1 MDKVPLGILFGIL
14 AALFF
19 LSAFFSGSETALMS
33 INRYRLKHKARAGHR
48 GAVLVSRLLEK
59 PDRLIGL
66 ILLGNNLINT
76 LAVMLTTLI
85 TQRLYDKSMLGV
97 TAVILTLALLIFA
110 EVTPKTLG
118 AIRPER
124 LAYPSAYVYTPLL
137 VVAYPVIWLVNLIAN
152 GILRLLGISS
162 DQTSSMSLSREELST
177 VVREAGAL
185 LPKGHRKML
194 LNILALEEATVEDI
208 MVPRN
213 EVSGIDLEEDWEDIL
228 EQLHHINHTRVPVY
242 RESIDNI
249 IGILH
254 TKRIMRLMADDS
266 FNKQALE
273 NIAVEPY
280 FIPEGTRLTKQIL
293 NFQRQKRRMAL
304 VVDEYGDLLG
314 LVTLED
320 ILEEIVGDFT
330 TDSYNTMK
338 DIHPQADGSVLVDGG
353 VHVRDVNKALKWSL
367 PTDGPKTLN
376 GIILEHMEM
385 IPEPGTSLL
394 LHGLPVEIIKTQ
406 KNAVKTVRAYPNK
419 RRKARGTQPKSKK
432 SKVV

>member
-14 AALFF
+14 AALFL

-33 INRYRLKHKARAGHR
+33 INRYRLKHRARAGHR
-48 GAVLVSRLLEK
+48 GAILVSKLLER
-59 PDRLIGL
+59 PDRLKGL
-66 ILLGNNLINT
+66 ILLGNTLINT
-76 LAVMLTTLI
+76 LAIILATSITL
-85 TQRLYDKSMLGV
+85 RLYDESMLGV
-97 TAVILTLALLIFA
+97 TAIILTLALLIFA

-118 AIRPER
+118 ALRPER
-124 LAYPSAYVYTPLL
+124 LAYPSAYIYTPLA
-137 VVAYPVIWLVNLIAN
+137 VIAYPAIWLVNLVTN
-152 GILRLLGISS
+152 GMLRLLGIASA
-162 DQTSSMSLSREELST
+162 QASSMSLSREELST

-213 EVSGIDLEEDWEDIL
+213 EVTGIDLEEDWEDIL
-228 EQLHHINHTRVPVY
+228 EQLNHIHHTRIPIF

-254 TKRIMRLMADDS
+254 TKRIMRLLADDN

-273 NIAVEPY
+273 NAAVDPY

-293 NFQRQKRRMAL
+293 NFQHQKRRLAL
-304 VVDEYGDLLG
+304 IVDEYGDLLG

-320 ILEEIVGDFT
+320 ILEEIVGEFT
-330 TDSYNTMK
+330 TDSYNSMK
-338 DIHPQADGSVLVDGG
+338 DIHPQPDGSVLLDGG
-353 VHVRDVNKALKWSL
+353 VHVRDVKKVLKWSL

-406 KNAVKTVRAYPNK
+406 KNAVKTVRAFPNK
-419 RRKARGTQPKSKK
+419 RRKARSTQPKSKK
-432 SKVV
+432 SKTV

>member
-1 MDKVPLGILFGIL
+1 MDKIPIGILFGIL
-14 AALFF
+14 AALFL

-33 INRYRLKHKARAGHR
+33 INRYRLKHRARAGHR
-48 GAVLVSRLLEK
+48 AAMLVSRLLER

-66 ILLGNNLINT
+66 ILLGNNLVNN
-76 LAVMLTTLI
+76 LAAILTTLI
-85 TQRLYDKSMLGV
+85 TLRLYGESESMLAV
-97 TAVILTLALLIFA
+97 TAVILTLALLIFS

-137 VVAYPVIWLVNLIAN
+137 VVTYPMIWLVNLIAN
-152 GILRLLGISS
+152 SILRLLGVSS
-162 DQTSSMSLSREELST
+162 DQQSSMSLSREELST

-213 EVSGIDLEEDWEDIL
+213 EVTGVDLEEDWEDIL
-228 EQLHHINHTRVPVY
+228 EQLNHINHTRIPIY

-249 IGILH
+249 IGIVH
-254 TKRIMRLMADDS
+254 TKRIMRLMADDD

-273 NIAVEPY
+273 NATVEPY

-320 ILEEIVGDFT
+320 ILEEIVGEFT
-330 TDSYNTMK
+330 TDSFNSMK
-338 DIHPQADGSVLVDGG
+338 DIHPHADGSFLVDGG

-376 GIILEHMEM
+376 GMILEHMEM

-406 KNAVKTVRAYPNK
+406 KNVVKTVRIFPHK
-419 RRKARGTQPKSKK
+419 RRKARTQSKK
-432 SKVV
+432 AGAA

>member
-1 MDKVPLGILFGIL
+1 
-14 AALFF
+14 
-19 LSAFFSGSETALMS
+19 
-33 INRYRLKHKARAGHR
+33 
-48 GAVLVSRLLEK
+48 
-59 PDRLIGL
+59 
-66 ILLGNNLINT
+66 
-76 LAVMLTTLI
+76 
-85 TQRLYDKSMLGV
+85 
-97 TAVILTLALLIFA
+97 
-110 EVTPKTLG
+110 
-118 AIRPER
+118 
-124 LAYPSAYVYTPLL
+124 
-137 VVAYPVIWLVNLIAN
+137 
-152 GILRLLGISS
+152 
-162 DQTSSMSLSREELST
+162 MSLSREELST

-213 EVSGIDLEEDWEDIL
+213 EVTGIDLEEDWEAIL
-228 EQLHHINHTRVPVY
+228 EQLHHINHTRIPVY

-254 TKRIMRLMADDS
+254 TKRIMRLMADAG

-273 NIAVEPY
+273 SIAVEPY

-293 NFQRQKRRMAL
+293 NFQRQKRRLAL

-320 ILEEIVGDFT
+320 ILEEIVGEFT
-330 TDSYNTMK
+330 TDSYNSMK

-353 VHVRDVNKALKWSL
+353 VHVREVNKALKWSL

-406 KNAVKTVRAYPNK
+406 KNAVKTVRAFPNK
-419 RRKARGTQPKSKK
+419 RRKARGMQPKSKK
-432 SKVV
+432 SNAV